1 MSVRS
6 IDVNLGEHWELY
18 AVFGRC
24 KRLDLFIRARFLP
37 VELIAGEGQNLQALF
52 FELLVELHHFAVVP
66 VREASLA
73 RDIDDHDTLLILA
86 KLAKLAAV
94 SIYIICLEFKQTRNC
109 RSDYILSLLPDTGSK
124 ALA

>member
-6 IDVNLGEHWELY
+6 IDVYLSKHWELR
-18 AVFGRC
+18 AVLARC
-24 KRLDLFIRARFLP
+24 ERLDLLIRARFLP

-73 RDIDDHDTLLILA
+73 RDIDDHYTLLILA

-94 SIYIICLEFKQTRNC
+94 SIYIICFEFKQT
-109 RSDYILSLLPDTGSK
+109 
-124 ALA
+124 

>member
-6 IDVNLGEHWELY
+6 IDVNLGEHWELH
-18 AVFGRC
+18 AVLGRC
-24 KRLDLFIRARFLP
+24 KRLDLLIRAWFLP

-73 RDIDDHDTLLILA
+73 RDIDDHYTLLILA
-86 KLAKLAAV
+86 ELAKLAAV
-94 SIYIICLEFKQTRNC
+94 SIYIICLEFKQTRNS
-109 RSDYILSLLPDTGSK
+109 RSDNILSLLPDTGSK

>member
-6 IDVNLGEHWELY
+6 IDVNLGEHWELH
-18 AVFGRC
+18 AVLGRC
-24 KRLDLFIRARFLP
+24 KRLDLLIRARFLP

-73 RDIDDHDTLLILA
+73 RDIDDHYTLLILA
-86 KLAKLAAV
+86 KLAKLPAV
-94 SIYIICLEFKQTRNC
+94 SIYIICLEFKQTRNS
-109 RSDYILSLLPDTGSK
+109 RSDNILSLLPDTGSK